1 MRTTTLLVSALAAL
15 ALACGGDD
23 GPPDDGVC
31 VGVAPPWIRA
41 EPSAGGAVTINEVM
55 YHPRGDQPTWIELHN
70 PFAFDADLSGFRLG
84 GAIDFTFPDGTRIAP
99 DGYLVIASAAMPGAL
114 GPFGGALPRGPGA
127 VELWN
132 NAGRLLDA
140 VAYGVDEPWPVAA
153 DGSGAS
159 LAKRA
164 PDDASGP
171 AERWIA
177 SARVGGTPGAANVAL
192 ASPPATRALVPA
204 GSTWRYLASPAP
216 SGWQGPDFDDRA
228 WAAAPAAFWASDRP
242 PPSIAATARFTADN
256 FFALYLG
263 RADGTGLRLLGRDAI
278 GDWTSTEA
286 FAFTALADEHLYV
299 AAWEAPGDDGGP
311 QMLIGQLELPDG
323 TRAPTDPASF
333 EVTLGP
339 AGAAPGGALTDPAPS
354 VAQLQAA
361 IAGATWTAPQ
371 AVASVDAGPWGPA
384 LVGQL
389 APTARYLWPDT
400 FAAASATNAATTY
413 ALFRTRQPVAPG
425 RGATEITGRPITSY
439 YRTRFEVGDGVRVL
453 DAWLTHLVDDGAVFY
468 LDGVEVLRVGM
479 PAGPVTATTLAATT
493 VGEATPS
500 APAVL
505 AAAALGP
512 GPHVLAVEVHQAT
525 ASDPDLR
532 FDAALAA
539 RAEVVG
545 PDDLDGLALSE
556 IAAAGASVWLELVNR
571 GATPLALGGEVV
583 AIAGGEHVL
592 AAATLAPGATLLLDA
607 DRLGLAAEPGQPV
620 VLYAADRTTV
630 LDAVRF
636 TGQPRARHPDGD
648 WRRPDVA
655 TPGQVNTFAP
665 TPAVVVSELSYHAP
679 DQPLADGSFTADDLE
694 WIELHNRGAAALDV
708 GGWQLVDAVGYQ
720 VPAGTT
726 IAADGYLII
735 ASDPAAFTA
744 RYGDVGAPVVG
755 GFAGSLANR
764 GDRLVVR
771 DACGNPVEE
780 VAYHDGGRW
789 PEAAD
794 GGGATLVRLDERAAS
809 DAAEAWAASDER
821 AASGW
826 QTIEYQAVATPSA
839 VGPDGVWHELVLGL
853 LDAGVVLIDDVRVV
867 VDPATTATELCAG
880 GDFESGG
887 AGFRWIGNHRH
898 SAVIADPEE
907 PGNHVLRL
915 VATGPTEHM
924 HNHVEVTL
932 AGGHRITDGRTY
944 RISLRARWQAGSGLL
959 NTRLYFNRLAR
970 TTSLP
975 VAVAPGNPGRPD
987 PRAGN
992 LGPTYRDLA
1001 HAPVVPAAGEPVT
1014 VTVDADDPDGVA
1026 AVTLFLAVDGGPP
1039 TSVVMT
1045 ATDGGLWT
1053 AQVPGHPAGA
1063 VVQFWIDA
1071 VDRVGARAQVPAG
1084 GPAARALWQVDD
1096 GRGTGDALRDVRI
1109 VMTPGDAAWLFAAP
1123 NLMSNDWVGAT
1134 VIYDGRDA
1142 TYDVGVRLKGSQR
1155 GRPTQ
1160 ARTGFGL
1167 RFPPEGLF
1175 RGVHR
1180 TVLIDRSQGVSFGQR
1195 ELFFFQ
1201 AMNRAG
1207 AVPSQYDDLI
1217 EVVPPRRELTG
1228 PAHLQLA
1235 RFGGLFLDHQ
1245 FERGGDGG
1253 LFEYELVYYPTTT
1266 VDGTPTGAKL
1276 PQPDQVV
1283 GTAIRDLG
1291 PDEEAYRMCFI
1302 NKANRGRDDY
1312 RGWLRFAQA
1321 FGTTGAAFDARVD
1334 AILDVDQWLRALA
1347 FATLSGAIDN
1357 YASGAA
1363 HNAEFYLRPSDGKA
1377 LFFPHDLDFLGSA
1390 RGPVIG
1396 SADLAKLI
1404 AAPARR
1410 RSYYGHLH
1418 DIITTAYNAT
1428 YLAPWAAQLG
1438 ALLPG
1443 QDFAGHLAYV
1453 AERAAWVR
1461 DGAPDAITRAIP
1473 PVGFAIATNGGAP
1486 LAVAA
1491 ATVDLEG
1498 PGWVDVHTITANGGA
1513 LTVTWPAVST
1523 WRASVGLACGA
1534 NALAL
1539 TALDRRGATVGA
1551 DTITVTRTGPGCP

>member
-55 YHPRGDQPTWIELHN
+55 YHPRGDQPAWIELHN

-192 ASPPATRALVPA
+192 ASPPATRTLVPA

-216 SGWQGPDFDDRA
+216 SGWQRPDFDDRA
-228 WAAAPAAFWASDRP
+228 WAEAPAAFWASDRP

-286 FAFTALADEHLYV
+286 FTFTALADEHLYV

-323 TRAPTDPASF
+323 TRLPTDPASF
-333 EVTLGP
+333 EVTRGP
-339 AGAAPGGALTDPAPS
+339 TGAAPGGALTDPAPT
-354 VAQLQAA
+354 VAQLQAT

-371 AVASVDAGPWGPA
+371 AVAPVDAGPWGPA

-425 RGATEITGRPITSY
+425 RGATEVTGRPITSY

-512 GPHVLAVEVHQAT
+512 GPHVLAVEVHQAI

-556 IAAAGASVWLELVNR
+556 IAAAGDSVWLELVNR
-571 GATPLALGGEVV
+571 GAAPLALGGEVV
-583 AIAGGEHVL
+583 ATAGGEHVL
-592 AAATLAPGATLLLDA
+592 AAATLAPGALLHLDA
-607 DRLGLAAEPGQPV
+607 ETLGLRADVGQPV
-620 VLYAADRTTV
+620 FLYAADRTTV
-630 LDAVRF
+630 LDAVRLAA
-636 TGQPRARHPDGD
+636 GPQARHPDGD
-648 WRRPDVA
+648 WRRPA
-655 TPGQVNTFAP
+655 ATTPGAANTFAP

-708 GGWQLVDAVGYQ
+708 GGWQLVDAIGYQ
-720 VPAGTT
+720 VPAGTK

-809 DAAEAWAASDER
+809 DAAESWAASDER

-867 VDPATTATELCAG
+867 VDPATAATELCAG

-898 SAVIADPEE
+898 SAVIEDPEE

-1014 VTVDADDPDGVA
+1014 VAVDADDPDGVA

-1071 VDRVGARAQVPAG
+1071 VDGVGARAQVPAG

-1109 VMTPGDAAWLFAAP
+1109 VMTPADAAWLFAAP
-1123 NLMSNDWVGAT
+1123 DLMSNDWVGAT

-1167 RFPPEGLF
+1167 RFPPERLF

-1217 EVVPPRRELTG
+1217 EVVPPRRDLTG

-1321 FGTTGAAFDARVD
+1321 FGTTGAAFDAQVD

-1418 DIITTAYNAT
+1418 DIITTSYNAT

-1539 TALDRRGATVGA
+1539 TALDRRGAAVGT

>member
-1 MRTTTLLVSALAAL
+1 
-15 ALACGGDD
+15 
-23 GPPDDGVC
+23 
-31 VGVAPPWIRA
+31 
-41 EPSAGGAVTINEVM
+41 
-55 YHPRGDQPTWIELHN
+55 
-70 PFAFDADLSGFRLG
+70 
-84 GAIDFTFPDGTRIAP
+84 
-99 DGYLVIASAAMPGAL
+99 
-114 GPFGGALPRGPGA
+114 
-127 VELWN
+127 
-132 NAGRLLDA
+132 
-140 VAYGVDEPWPVAA
+140 
-153 DGSGAS
+153 
-159 LAKRA
+159 
-164 PDDASGP
+164 
-171 AERWIA
+171 
-177 SARVGGTPGAANVAL
+177 
-192 ASPPATRALVPA
+192 
-204 GSTWRYLASPAP
+204 
-216 SGWQGPDFDDRA
+216 
-228 WAAAPAAFWASDRP
+228 
-242 PPSIAATARFTADN
+242 
-256 FFALYLG
+256 
-263 RADGTGLRLLGRDAI
+263 
-278 GDWTSTEA
+278 
-286 FAFTALADEHLYV
+286 
-299 AAWEAPGDDGGP
+299 
-311 QMLIGQLELPDG
+311 
-323 TRAPTDPASF
+323 
-333 EVTLGP
+333 
-339 AGAAPGGALTDPAPS
+339 
-354 VAQLQAA
+354 
-361 IAGATWTAPQ
+361 
-371 AVASVDAGPWGPA
+371 
-384 LVGQL
+384 
-389 APTARYLWPDT
+389 
-400 FAAASATNAATTY
+400 
-413 ALFRTRQPVAPG
+413 
-425 RGATEITGRPITSY
+425 
-439 YRTRFEVGDGVRVL
+439 
-453 DAWLTHLVDDGAVFY
+453 VFY

-505 AAAALGP
+505 TAAALGP

-620 VLYAADRTTV
+620 FLYAADRTTV

-809 DAAEAWAASDER
+809 GAAESWAASDER

-898 SAVIADPEE
+898 SAVIEDPEE

-992 LGPTYRDLA
+992 RGPTYRDLA

-1071 VDRVGARAQVPAG
+1071 VDRVGARAQFPAG

-1109 VMTPGDAAWLFAAP
+1109 VMTPADAAWLFAAP

-1291 PDEEAYRMCFI
+1291 PDEEAYRICFI

-1321 FGTTGAAFDARVD
+1321 FGTTGAAFDAQVD

-1418 DIITTAYNAT
+1418 DIITTSYNAT
-1428 YLAPWAAQLG
+1428 YLAPWAAELG

-1498 PGWVDVHTITANGGA
+1498 PGWVDVHTITASGAA

-1539 TALDRRGATVGA
+1539 TALDRRGATVGT